1 MRASVGVCSCPDA
14 LPSRHSHV
22 NQVPHIL
29 SLVELPLFEPG
40 AVHGTTR
47 LHCRL
52 ARPPPQ
58 LAHTGLSCSLRY
70 SFPARSKVPRFLV
83 LPASDK
89 LRQFSAKLRGIP
101 AHPAT
106 SPAQPRLLTTLGAGR
121 YPESLSIRPAPVR
134 VALLPVRGGFRG
146 GGDFTME

>member
-1 MRASVGVCSCPDA
+1 MCASVGCYGCHDA
-14 LPSRHSHV
+14 LPSRHRHV
-22 NQVPHIL
+22 KQVPLTL
-29 SLVELPLFEPG
+29 SLAELPLFEQG

-52 ARPPPQ
+52 PRPPPQ

-89 LRQFSAKLRGIP
+89 LRQFSEKLRGIP
-101 AHPAT
+101 AYSSASSAH
-106 SPAQPRLLTTLGAGR
+106 SRLLTTPGAGR
-121 YPESLSIRPAPVR
+121 YPESLSIRPARVR
-134 VALLPVRGGFRG
+134 IALLPGRGGFRG